1 MGTLKS
7 GPKAAIIA
15 RLVSSLETSFR
26 MSMDRFESQESRR
39 KALDDL
45 KGWFQAIDD
54 RKSGGG
60 KLGTATAGSWI
71 PAGTTT
77 QQQEQ
82 RQQVQQGASY
92 PYARQQVSWECNVT
106 PLPTDATPSLL

>member
-1 MGTLKS
+1 
-7 GPKAAIIA
+7 
-15 RLVSSLETSFR
+15 
-26 MSMDRFESQESRR
+26 MDRFESQESRR

-60 KLGTATAGSWI
+60 NLGTAINGSWI